1 MQKKITNHEFS
12 GFIGLIGSPNVGK
25 STILNLIP
33 RFYNIQNGDILI
45 DDQSIY
51 NSKTFSLRQNISL
64 VSQDTT
70 LFDDTVKN
78 NITYGSENIKDKQ
91 IEKRETLSNE
101 EEIKI
106 LQTLVKQRK
115 ESIELYEKGKRNELV
130 AIEKQEMEIINSYL
144 PKMMSDDSIK
154 NIVKSVIESS
164 GANSMADMGKVM
176 PEVMKQGKGLIDG
189 KTAQKFVSE
198 MLK

>member
-1 MQKKITNHEFS
+1 MTHFEKVQADMYTAMKSRDKEKANT
-12 GFIGLIGSPNVGK
+12 LRNV
-25 STILNLIP
+25 L
-33 RFYNIQNGDILI
+33 
-45 DDQSIY
+45 
-51 NSKTFSLRQNISL
+51 SKL
-64 VSQDTT
+64 
-70 LFDDTVKN
+70 
-78 NITYGSENIKDKQ
+78 KDKQ
-91 IEKRETLSNE
+91 IEKREALSNE

-115 ESIELYEKGKRNELV
+115 ESIELYEKGGRDELV
-130 AIEKQEMEIINSYL
+130 AIERQEMEIINSYL

-164 GANSMADMGKVM
+164 GAKSMADMGKVM

>member
-1 MQKKITNHEFS
+1 MTHFEKVQADMYTAMKS
-12 GFIGLIGSPNVGK
+12 GEKEKANTLRNV
-25 STILNLIP
+25 L
-33 RFYNIQNGDILI
+33 
-45 DDQSIY
+45 
-51 NSKTFSLRQNISL
+51 SKL
-64 VSQDTT
+64 
-70 LFDDTVKN
+70 
-78 NITYGSENIKDKQ
+78 KDKQ
-91 IEKRETLSNE
+91 IEKRENLSSE

-115 ESIELYEKGKRNELV
+115 ESIELYEKGGRNELV
-130 AIEKQEMEIINSYL
+130 SIEKQEMEIINSYL
-144 PKMMSDDSIK
+144 PKMMPDDSIK
-154 NIVKSVIESS
+154 DIVKKVIESS

>member
-1 MQKKITNHEFS
+1 MTHFEKVQADMYTSMKS
-12 GFIGLIGSPNVGK
+12 GDKEKANTLRNV
-25 STILNLIP
+25 L
-33 RFYNIQNGDILI
+33 
-45 DDQSIY
+45 
-51 NSKTFSLRQNISL
+51 SKL
-64 VSQDTT
+64 
-70 LFDDTVKN
+70 
-78 NITYGSENIKDKQ
+78 KDKQ
-91 IEKRETLSNE
+91 IEKREALSNE

-115 ESIELYEKGKRNELV
+115 ESIELYEKGGRNELV
-130 AIEKQEMEIINSYL
+130 VIEKQEMEIINSYL

-164 GANSMADMGKVM
+164 GAKSMADMGKVM

>member
-1 MQKKITNHEFS
+1 MTHFEKVQADMYTAMKS
-12 GFIGLIGSPNVGK
+12 GDKEKANTLRNV
-25 STILNLIP
+25 L
-33 RFYNIQNGDILI
+33 
-45 DDQSIY
+45 
-51 NSKTFSLRQNISL
+51 SKL
-64 VSQDTT
+64 
-70 LFDDTVKN
+70 
-78 NITYGSENIKDKQ
+78 KDKQ
-91 IEKRETLSNE
+91 IEKREALTNE

-115 ESIELYEKGKRNELV
+115 ESIDLYEKGKRNELV
-130 AIEKQEMEIINSYL
+130 AIERQEMEIINSYL

>member
-1 MQKKITNHEFS
+1 MTHYEKVQADMYTAMKS
-12 GFIGLIGSPNVGK
+12 GEKERANTLRNV
-25 STILNLIP
+25 L
-33 RFYNIQNGDILI
+33 
-45 DDQSIY
+45 
-51 NSKTFSLRQNISL
+51 SKL
-64 VSQDTT
+64 
-70 LFDDTVKN
+70 
-78 NITYGSENIKDKQ
+78 KDKQ

-115 ESIELYEKGKRNELV
+115 ESIDLYEKGGRNELV
-130 AIEKQEMEIINSYL
+130 AIESQEMEIINSYL

-154 NIVKSVIESS
+154 NIVKSVIENS
-164 GANSMADMGKVM
+164 GANSMSDMGKVM

>member
-1 MQKKITNHEFS
+1 MTHFEKVQADMYTAMKS
-12 GFIGLIGSPNVGK
+12 GDKEKANTLRNV
-25 STILNLIP
+25 L
-33 RFYNIQNGDILI
+33 
-45 DDQSIY
+45 
-51 NSKTFSLRQNISL
+51 SKL
-64 VSQDTT
+64 
-70 LFDDTVKN
+70 
-78 NITYGSENIKDKQ
+78 KDKQ
-91 IEKRETLSNE
+91 IEKREALSNE

-115 ESIELYEKGKRNELV
+115 ESIDLYEKGKRNELV
-130 AIEKQEMEIINSYL
+130 AIERQEMEIINSYL

>member
-1 MQKKITNHEFS
+1 MTHFEKVQADMYAAMKS
-12 GFIGLIGSPNVGK
+12 GDKEKANTLRNV
-25 STILNLIP
+25 L
-33 RFYNIQNGDILI
+33 
-45 DDQSIY
+45 
-51 NSKTFSLRQNISL
+51 SKL
-64 VSQDTT
+64 
-70 LFDDTVKN
+70 
-78 NITYGSENIKDKQ
+78 KDKQ
-91 IEKRETLSNE
+91 IEKREALTSE

-115 ESIELYEKGKRNELV
+115 ESIELYEKGGRDELV
-130 AIEKQEMEIINSYL
+130 AIERQEMEIINSYL

-154 NIVKSVIESS
+154 NIVKSVIEST
-164 GANSMADMGKVM
+164 GANSMSDMGKVM

>member
-1 MQKKITNHEFS
+1 MTHFEKVQADMYTAMKS
-12 GFIGLIGSPNVGK
+12 GDKEKANTLRN
-25 STILNLIP
+25 IL
-33 RFYNIQNGDILI
+33 
-45 DDQSIY
+45 
-51 NSKTFSLRQNISL
+51 SKL
-64 VSQDTT
+64 
-70 LFDDTVKN
+70 
-78 NITYGSENIKDKQ
+78 KDKQ
-91 IEKRETLSNE
+91 IEKREALSKE

-115 ESIELYEKGKRNELV
+115 ESIELYEKGGRDELV
-130 AIEKQEMEIINSYL
+130 AIERREMEIINSYL

-164 GANSMADMGKVM
+164 GANSMADIGKVM